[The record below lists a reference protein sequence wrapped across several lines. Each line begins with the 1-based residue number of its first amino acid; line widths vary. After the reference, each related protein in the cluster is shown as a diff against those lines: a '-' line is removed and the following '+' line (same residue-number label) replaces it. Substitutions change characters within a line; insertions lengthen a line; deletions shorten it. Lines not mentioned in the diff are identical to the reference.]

1 MVNNNP
7 NDPTYLCPSFM
18 PSGSPVPVVLTSEE
32 LIQLL
37 RLDDRNPKLAEATLK
52 YYRDGGHLRGIR
64 LGKTMRYTLN
74 EVLKFLERQT
84 ELTNKRH
91 G

>member
-1 MVNNNP
+1 MANKYSDYSAHPAPHYLP
-7 NDPTYLCPSFM
+7 N
-18 PSGSPVPVVLTSEE
+18 GRPVPVVLTSEE

-37 RLDDRNPKLAEATLK
+37 RLDDRDPKLAEATIK
-52 YYRDGGHLRGIR
+52 YYRDGGLLHGVR
-64 LGKTMRYTLN
+64 LGKTMRYTQD